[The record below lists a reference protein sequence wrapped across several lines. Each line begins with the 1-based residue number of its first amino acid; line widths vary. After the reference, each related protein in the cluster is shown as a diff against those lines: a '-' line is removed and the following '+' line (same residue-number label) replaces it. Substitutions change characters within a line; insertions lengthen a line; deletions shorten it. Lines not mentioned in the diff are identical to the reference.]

1 MITNLLP
8 DPAVPHLI
16 PSVPKNFSEEKIVDG
31 ADVDKRHCLKES
43 GQWLEN
49 VDQTHVIL
57 ASFFYKKAFFLLKSE
72 RVKFPLKV
80 LSL

>member
-1 MITNLLP
+1 MLP

-16 PSVPKNFSEEKIVDG
+16 LSIPEKFSEEKIVDG
-31 ADVDKRHCLKES
+31 ADVDKRRCLKES

-49 VDQTHVIL
+49 VDQTYVKL